1 MHTAI
6 FDKNSSNLISLP
18 LKKIKLVRKKF
29 PKMSSSESIL
39 LNNPDE
45 SILDSDDIDDEV
57 VVVPRGKGKIYQPL
71 CDFDDFERV
80 KQSIKNGEIQAN
92 KWKHRSIKPT
102 ELGFKHWYECKH
114 KFAGCQTTMYA
125 LVENGSTGQQKKKT
139 GQWYS
144 K

>member
-1 MHTAI
+1 MKVFSRI
-6 FDKNSSNLISLP
+6 SQQLI
-18 LKKIKLVRKKF
+18 IK
-29 PKMSSSESIL
+29 S
-39 LNNPDE
+39 
-45 SILDSDDIDDEV
+45 
-57 VVVPRGKGKIYQPL
+57 
-71 CDFDDFERV
+71 
-80 KQSIKNGEIQAN
+80 
-92 KWKHRSIKPT
+92 T